1 MDNSSR
7 DITAAEGG
15 RINQGFELTS
25 QNTSYPDHIVQRNLR
40 NDLEAQQRH
49 RENTVPINDVVNVAS
64 VTPSFSGVP
73 MEETGEGVCQDS
85 NTFGYDSTW
94 VVPNTELPAAERNI
108 EVMQEPNT
116 VSKLVIDTAI

>member
-116 VSKLVIDTAI
+116 VSKLVIDTTL